1 MESSKWKSQW
11 ESMTN
16 DELFALREQMRE
28 VLNAKLL
35 AKKVTLERRLRTL
48 NELSGNAS
56 AAKPRGV
63 KRANHV
69 QRAER

>member
-1 MESSKWKSQW
+1 MESSKWMSQW

-16 DELFALREQMRE
+16 DELFALREQMQE
-28 VLNAKLL
+28 VLSAKLL

-56 AAKPRGV
+56 AAKPRVV

>member
-1 MESSKWKSQW
+1 MESSEWMSQW

-16 DELFALREQMRE
+16 DELFALREQMQE
-28 VLNAKLL
+28 ILNAKLL

-48 NELSGNAS
+48 SELSGNGS
-56 AAKPRGV
+56 AAKPRAV

>member
-1 MESSKWKSQW
+1 MSQW

-16 DELFALREQMRE
+16 DELFALREQMQE
-28 VLNAKLL
+28 ILNAKLL

-48 NELSGNAS
+48 SELSGNGS
-56 AAKPRGV
+56 AAKPRAV

>member
-1 MESSKWKSQW
+1 MESSEWMSQW

-16 DELFALREQMRE
+16 DELFALREQMQE
-28 VLNAKLL
+28 ILNAKLL

-48 NELSGNAS
+48 SELSGNAS
-56 AAKPRGV
+56 AAKPRSV

>member
-1 MESSKWKSQW
+1 MESSEWMSQW

-16 DELFALREQMRE
+16 DELFALREQMQDILR
-28 VLNAKLL
+28 AKLL

-48 NELSGNAS
+48 NEPSGNAS
-56 AAKPRGV
+56 AAKLRAV

-69 QRAER
+69 PLAER

>member
-1 MESSKWKSQW
+1 MESSEWMSQW

-16 DELFALREQMRE
+16 DELFALREQMQE
-28 VLNAKLL
+28 ILNAKLL

-48 NELSGNAS
+48 NELSGNAP
-56 AAKPRGV
+56 AAKPRAV

-69 QRAER
+69 PRAER

>member
-1 MESSKWKSQW
+1 MESSEWMSQL

-16 DELFALREQMRE
+16 DELFALREQMQE
-28 VLNAKLL
+28 VLSARLL
-35 AKKVTLERRLRTL
+35 AQKVTLERRLRTL

-56 AAKPRGV
+56 AAKPRTV
-63 KRANHV
+63 KRANPV